1 MKCLKCGKDNPIDA
15 KFCNSCGEKLPEQS
29 IEGIWNDVQNQARES
44 SSIFKDSSEQEYLN
58 EKITTRTKL
67 VLNKNK
73 TICTVVGIVCVV
85 IVLVVIIGLL
95 FNNRRESSDYVTTS
109 ATDIT
114 EMTDHNKKESLQL
127 NQLNYS
133 SRFHDIEFKTSSEWE
148 FDDVNDNN
156 HCYYIDGT
164 SFYLDVQRQE
174 MEQNEADE
182 IISGIIENK
191 DENYI
196 SVNEDKVDGANGVV
210 YTAMITDDTTARTT
224 AFYVNESLY
233 LFSLVCDKDYEDEMI
248 SAFPFVRSKISI
260 VDSTTATTVAPTE
273 IPTEPPTERS
283 TETPTEAPTVAQIDN
298 PTSTGGWSA
307 QGSGDYV
314 AEGLKVEGY
323 AVLTINYYGEGN
335 FSVVSYENGDDYD
348 DLLVNEIGNYS
359 GQVLI
364 DRGGTF
370 DLEITADGEWTIQ
383 TSGLSI
389 DDSTVFSGNGDF
401 VTGITTHDGGNWE
414 IANDGDSNF
423 TVIQYGVKSGYMD
436 LLVNEI
442 GSYSGTV
449 KCQKADGDNIFFA
462 IKSNGNWT
470 LKRK

>member
-1 MKCLKCGKDNPIDA
+1 MKCLKCGKDNPMGA

-29 IEGIWNDVQNQARES
+29 IDEIWKDVQNEAREPS
-44 SSIFKDSSEQEYLN
+44 QESLN
-58 EKITTRTKL
+58 EKMTTRTKL
-67 VLNKNK
+67 FLNKNK
-73 TICTVVGIVCVV
+73 TICTVAGIVCVV

-95 FNNRRESSDYVTTS
+95 FNNRRESSDDVTTS
-109 ATDIT
+109 TTDIT
-114 EMTDHNKKESLQL
+114 EIIEPIESEPLQL

-248 SAFPFVRSKISI
+248 SAFPFVRSRISI
-260 VDSTTATTVAPTE
+260 IDSTVTPTE
-273 IPTEPPTERS
+273 IPTEPPTE
-283 TETPTEAPTVAQIDN
+283 APTVAQINN

-314 AEGLKVEGY
+314 AEGLTVEGY
-323 AVLTINYYGEGN
+323 AVLTINHYGDGH
-335 FSVVSYENGDDYD
+335 FAVVSYENGDDYD
-348 DLLVNEIGNYS
+348 DLLVNKIGNYS

-364 DRGGTF
+364 DHGGTF

-414 IANDGDSNF
+414 ITNDGDSNF

>member
-1 MKCLKCGKDNPIDA
+1 MKCLKCGKDNPMGA

-29 IEGIWNDVQNQARES
+29 IEEIWNDVQNEARES
-44 SSIFKDSSEQEYLN
+44 SSIFKNSLEQESLGAN
-58 EKITTRTKL
+58 DEKITTRAKL
-67 VLNKNK
+67 FLNKNK

-85 IVLVVIIGLL
+85 IVLAMIIGLI
-95 FNNRRESSDYVTTS
+95 FNNRRESTDYITTS

-114 EMTDHNKKESLQL
+114 EITEHNKKESLQL

-182 IISGIIENK
+182 IISGILENK

-210 YTAMITDDTTARTT
+210 YTAMITGDTTARTT
-224 AFYVNESLY
+224 AFYVNNSLY

-248 SAFPFVRSKISI
+248 SAFPFVRSRISI
-260 VDSTTATTVAPTE
+260 IDLTTATTE
-273 IPTEPPTERS
+273 IPTEPPTEV
-283 TETPTEAPTVAQIDN
+283 PTVAQIDN

-314 AEGLKVEGY
+314 AEGLTVEGY
-323 AVLTINYYGEGN
+323 AVLTINYYGDGH
-335 FSVVSYENGDDYD
+335 FAVVSYENGDDYD
-348 DLLVNEIGNYS
+348 DLLVNKIGNYS

-364 DRGGTF
+364 DHGGTF

-414 IANDGDSNF
+414 ITNDGDSNF
-423 TVIQYGVKSGYMD
+423 AVIQYGVKSGYMD